1 MFKSNKINN
10 FFKYLILSI
19 IPISFIT
26 GVNAEIKVVT
36 TIQPLHSLISNVMG
50 NKGKLDL
57 ILEGTASPHS
67 FTLKPSHA
75 KMLENADAIFWIDQ
89 DLEIFSQFLFESIV
103 LPSEINFE
111 EKKQQFAMAVE
122 RFTWEHAKN
131 ESHLL
136 MQVLSILVVNYVEE
150 VDLKKIFNSYKI
162 KNILSISNID
172 NNILIMLNDN
182 EVITLKVKKCFCLLE
197 DIGKPIYPAIIPAYS
212 KND

>member
-1 MFKSNKINN
+1 M
-10 FFKYLILSI
+10 
-19 IPISFIT
+19 
-26 GVNAEIKVVT
+26 EIRQNWKPV
-36 TIQPLHSLISNVMG
+36 
-50 NKGKLDL
+50 KLKAVD
-57 ILEGTASPHS
+57 
-67 FTLKPSHA
+67 
-75 KMLENADAIFWIDQ
+75 DQ
-89 DLEIFSQFLFESIV
+89 DLQVFSQFLFESIV
-103 LPSEINFE
+103 LPSEIKFE
-111 EKKQQFAMAVE
+111 EKKQRFAMAIE

-136 MQVLSILVVNYVEE
+136 MQVLSILVINYVEKI
-150 VDLKKIFNSYKI
+150 DLKNMFNYKI

>member
-1 MFKSNKINN
+1 MKI
-10 FFKYLILSI
+10 LIINCQHVERQLKEEKMEI
-19 IPISFIT
+19 TQNWNPI
-26 GVNAEIKVVT
+26 
-36 TIQPLHSLISNVMG
+36 
-50 NKGKLDL
+50 KLKAVD
-57 ILEGTASPHS
+57 
-67 FTLKPSHA
+67 
-75 KMLENADAIFWIDQ
+75 DQ
-89 DLEIFSQFLFESIV
+89 DLQVFSQFLYESIV

-111 EKKQQFAMAVE
+111 EKNQRFAMAIE
-122 RFTWEHAKN
+122 RFTWEHAKD

-136 MQVLSILVVNYVEE
+136 MQVLSILVINYVEK
-150 VDLKKIFNSYKI
+150 VDLKNISNNYKI

>member
-1 MFKSNKINN
+1 VARQ
-10 FFKYLILSI
+10 LR
-19 IPISFIT
+19 
-26 GVNAEIKVVT
+26 EEKVV
-36 TIQPLHSLISNVMG
+36 IKQNWKPI
-50 NKGKLDL
+50 KLKAVD
-57 ILEGTASPHS
+57 
-67 FTLKPSHA
+67 
-75 KMLENADAIFWIDQ
+75 DQ
-89 DLEIFSQFLFESIV
+89 DLEVFSQFLFESIV

-111 EKKQQFAMAVE
+111 KNKERFAMAIE

-197 DIGKPIYPAIIPAYS
+197 DIGKPIYPAIIPTYS

>member
-1 MFKSNKINN
+1 MKTLIIN
-10 FFKYLILSI
+10 FQDVAQQLREEKM
-19 IPISFIT
+19 
-26 GVNAEIKVVT
+26 VIKQNWKPV
-36 TIQPLHSLISNVMG
+36 
-50 NKGKLDL
+50 KLKAVD
-57 ILEGTASPHS
+57 
-67 FTLKPSHA
+67 
-75 KMLENADAIFWIDQ
+75 DQ
-89 DLEIFSQFLFESIV
+89 DLQVFSQFLFESIV

-111 EKKQQFAMAVE
+111 EKKQQFAMAIE

-136 MQVLSILVVNYVEE
+136 MQVLSILVINYVEK
-150 VDLKKIFNSYKI
+150 VDLKKISNNYKI

>member
-1 MFKSNKINN
+1 MIIN
-10 FFKYLILSI
+10 FQHVARQLREEKM
-19 IPISFIT
+19 
-26 GVNAEIKVVT
+26 VIKQNWKPV
-36 TIQPLHSLISNVMG
+36 
-50 NKGKLDL
+50 KLKAVD
-57 ILEGTASPHS
+57 
-67 FTLKPSHA
+67 
-75 KMLENADAIFWIDQ
+75 DQ
-89 DLEIFSQFLFESIV
+89 DLQVFSQFLFESIV

-111 EKKQQFAMAVE
+111 EKKQQFAMAIE

-136 MQVLSILVVNYVEE
+136 MQVLSILVINYVEK
-150 VDLKKIFNSYKI
+150 VDLKNISNTYKI

>member
-1 MFKSNKINN
+1 MIINSQYVERQLREE
-10 FFKYLILSI
+10 KM
-19 IPISFIT
+19 
-26 GVNAEIKVVT
+26 EIRQNWSPV
-36 TIQPLHSLISNVMG
+36 
-50 NKGKLDL
+50 KLKAVD
-57 ILEGTASPHS
+57 
-67 FTLKPSHA
+67 
-75 KMLENADAIFWIDQ
+75 DQ
-89 DLEIFSQFLFESIV
+89 DLQVFSQCLFESILV
-103 LPSEINFE
+103 PSEISFE
-111 EKKQQFAMAVE
+111 EDKQRFAMAIE

-136 MQVLSILVVNYVEE
+136 MQVLSILVINYVEK
-150 VDLKKIFNSYKI
+150 VDLQNIYNNYKI

>member
-1 MFKSNKINN
+1 MIINSQHVERQLREEN
-10 FFKYLILSI
+10 M
-19 IPISFIT
+19 
-26 GVNAEIKVVT
+26 EIRQNWSPV
-36 TIQPLHSLISNVMG
+36 
-50 NKGKLDL
+50 KLKAVD
-57 ILEGTASPHS
+57 
-67 FTLKPSHA
+67 
-75 KMLENADAIFWIDQ
+75 DQ
-89 DLEIFSQFLFESIV
+89 DLQVFSQCLFEAIV

-111 EKKQQFAMAVE
+111 QNKQRFAMAIE

-136 MQVLSILVVNYVEE
+136 MQVLSILVINYVEN
-150 VDLKKIFNSYKI
+150 VDFKNVYNNHKI